1 MKRIIQLILLLFLI
15 FIGVIFYKVYFV
27 SSKQVKKL
35 VIENQ
40 DQSNLKN
47 QNNLIKNLRYDV
59 KFDGENQYIITA
71 DLSEI
76 SYQNNIEIVY
86 MQKVIAIFVDKTNI
100 PLTITSNKATYNNSN
115 YNTNFMNSVRVNYEN
130 NVILADKM
138 DINFEDNLI
147 TIYENVNYEGLQG
160 IINADNVKIDLITKK
175 IQIYMDSKEKKVEVI
190 SK

>member
-160 IINADNVKIDLITKK
+160 IINADYVKIDLITKK
-175 IQIYMDSKEKKVEVI
+175 IKIYMNSKEKKVKI
-190 SK
+190 MTK